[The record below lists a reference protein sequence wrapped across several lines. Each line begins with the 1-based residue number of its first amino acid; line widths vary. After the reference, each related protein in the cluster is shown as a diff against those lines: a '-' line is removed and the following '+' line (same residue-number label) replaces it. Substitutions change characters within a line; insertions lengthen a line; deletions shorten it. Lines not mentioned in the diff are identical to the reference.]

1 LVVPAYNESGNIEPF
16 LCAVKDAL
24 EPTGLSYE
32 IVIVNDGSRD
42 NTLTKLMQLIEQFP
56 PLRVI
61 DLSRNFGKE
70 AALTA
75 GIDVAIGRAVIPMD
89 ADLQHPP
96 KLVPLLIDH
105 WKQGFDV
112 VICKRTSRDT
122 DHWLQRWISRLFYR
136 VHNVMAER
144 DIPPDVGDFRLMDR
158 RVVDALRLLPER
170 RRFMKGI
177 FAWVGF
183 RTTVVEFDADARYS
197 GTSHFNGWRL
207 WNFALEGITSFS
219 TVPLRIWTYVG
230 GMVSL
235 LSMGYAIKIVV
246 STLISGT
253 DLPGY
258 PSLFCAILFLGGIQL
273 IGIGILGEYIG
284 RIYGEVKQRPIYI
297 VRDRYGFPTDV

>member
-1 LVVPAYNESGNIEPF
+1 
-16 LCAVKDAL
+16 
-24 EPTGLSYE
+24 
-32 IVIVNDGSRD
+32 
-42 NTLTKLMQLIEQFP
+42 
-56 PLRVI
+56 
-61 DLSRNFGKE
+61 
-70 AALTA
+70 
-75 GIDVAIGRAVIPMD
+75 
-89 ADLQHPP
+89 
-96 KLVPLLIDH
+96 
-105 WKQGFDV
+105 
-112 VICKRTSRDT
+112 
-122 DHWLQRWISRLFYR
+122 
-136 VHNVMAER
+136 
-144 DIPPDVGDFRLMDR
+144 
-158 RVVDALRLLPER
+158 
-170 RRFMKGI
+170 
-177 FAWVGF
+177 
-183 RTTVVEFDADARYS
+183 VVEFDADARYS